1 MIKYVIFKDKQEEQ
15 KQTTD
20 VVYRLNC
27 VENKMEELFEV
38 TGFEESDETCKAIFE
53 EIRDNYDFY
62 ANEIYPVIRFE
73 DDTEFVGVI
82 GILVPIVVNGK
93 VYGMNMD
100 CEPETLEIAGTICKE
115 LYDVDENDDDYD
127 AKWEM
132 LKDAIQQYHLFDE
145 VCEFVAD
152 KIIEMNEPKN
162 CYYWYHHGA
171 MSEEELKNIGEII
184 RNHDYEEFV
193 KVYTK
198 WNNNDEGLIYFPL
211 HFHNDDFTK
220 EYCVLNKK
228 DFELITYNEYECG

>member
-53 EIRDNYDFY
+53 EIRDNYDFH

-82 GILVPIVVNGK
+82 GILVPIVANGK

-152 KIIEMNEPKN
+152 KIIERSSLDNAKEDKD
-162 CYYWYHHGA
+162 
-171 MSEEELKNIGEII
+171 I
-184 RNHDYEEFV
+184 V
-193 KVYTK
+193 KVYFDK
-198 WNNNDEGLIYFPL
+198 DDILDRANRMEFYHICKPEKFID
-211 HFHNDDFTK
+211 FHKNSDGSVVAHMT
-220 EYCVLNKK
+220 KK
-228 DFELITYNEYECG
+228 DSVDMLSDFNF